1 MSHRLTASIA
11 WRYLWSKKSHS
22 AVSAIATV
30 SVIGVA
36 VATAAIVCVLS
47 VFNGFR
53 DVIGERLDTLQPE
66 IIVEPA
72 RGKVFE
78 KSDALLAKARQTDGV
93 ATATLTLT
101 DNALAICDNREMPVT
116 LKGVDPADYAK
127 VAAIKSILKDGSE
140 YFPSAS
146 AATEESPADA
156 LIAIGT
162 ALQLK
167 AYGVEIPMLIFAPKR
182 EGRINTANPL
192 ASFTTDSIMVTG
204 VFQAKQSQ
212 FDENYIIVPIDVA
225 RYLFQYYEGEA
236 SAIEI
241 ALRPGSDAQATA
253 QALRTAL
260 GDSVV
265 VKDRLQQQEMNFRM
279 VAIEKWVTFL
289 ILVFILI
296 IASFNLV
303 STLSMLIL
311 EKQNSLTTLH
321 SLGLTKR
328 AVGSVFWWESLFVAL
343 LGGLCGIA
351 LGVTLCL
358 IQQYTGVIKLNG
370 DPSEMVISSYPVVLL
385 WSDLIVAAVP
395 VIAIGVLTGLVSSAF
410 ARSRIGKK

>member
-1 MSHRLTASIA
+1 MSRRLTASIA

-30 SVIGVA
+30 SIIGVA

-53 DVIGERLDTLQPE
+53 EVIGERLDTLQPE

-72 RGKVFE
+72 SGKVFE
-78 KSDALLAKARQTDGV
+78 ESDALLDKVRQTEEV

-116 LKGVDPADYAK
+116 LKGVEPSDYAK
-127 VAAIKSILKDGSE
+127 VSAIRSILKEGSE
-140 YFPSAS
+140 YFPSA
-146 AATEESPADA
+146 AADYTKPADA

-167 AYGVEIPMLIFAPKR
+167 AYGVDIPMLIFSPRR

-204 VFQAKQSQ
+204 VFQARQSQ
-212 FDENYIIVPIDVA
+212 YDENFIIVPIDVA
-225 RYLFQYYEGEA
+225 RDLFQYYEGEA

-241 ALRPGSDAQATA
+241 ALRPGSDPQSAAQT
-253 QALRTAL
+253 LRNTL

-328 AVGSVFWWESLFVAL
+328 AVGNVFWWESLFVAL
-343 LGGLCGIA
+343 LGGTCGII

-358 IQQYTGVIKLNG
+358 IQQYTGIIKLNG

-395 VIAIGVLTGLVSSAF
+395 VIVIGVLTGLVSSAF